1 MPLPVKLSDLINE
14 LEAATEQFS
23 QYLDKR
29 TGEIFMVSDEEMAA
43 AEKDEP
49 LSKYPDW
56 QRETIL
62 KAREIL
68 QSDHF
73 ATLPD
78 RFEIN
83 DYKIMEEFC
92 ATFED
97 EQTSERL
104 LRLIKG
110 QGAFRLFRAA
120 IQSLGIE
127 NAWYEFRRRKI
138 EEFAIEWLELEG
150 IPYTQEEDVPDI
162 SGKVM

>member
-1 MPLPVKLSDLINE
+1 MPLPVKLQDLIEALN
-14 LEAATEQFS
+14 AATEEFS

-29 TGEIFMVSDEEMAA
+29 TGEIFMVSNEELEA
-43 AEKDEP
+43 AEGDE
-49 LSKYPDW
+49 LVSEYPDW

-78 RFEIN
+78 KFEIN
-83 DYKIMEEFC
+83 DYEIMEEFC
-92 ATFED
+92 LSIKD
-97 EQTSERL
+97 KQTSERL
-104 LRLIKG
+104 LHLIKG

-138 EEFAIEWLELEG
+138 EELAIEWLELEG
-150 IPYTQEEDVPDI
+150 LPYTQEEDVPDI